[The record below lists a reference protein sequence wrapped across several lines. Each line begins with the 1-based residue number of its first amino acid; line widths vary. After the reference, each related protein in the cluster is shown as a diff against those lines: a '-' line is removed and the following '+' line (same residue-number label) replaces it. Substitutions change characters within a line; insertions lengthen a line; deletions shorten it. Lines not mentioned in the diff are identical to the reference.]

1 MKLNVTEINCVFYY
15 LRTWVFFLVFLTDD
29 EAYMYTRLLR

>member
-1 MKLNVTEINCVFYY
+1 MGL
-15 LRTWVFFLVFLTDD
+15 FLAFLTDD

>member
-1 MKLNVTEINCVFYY
+1 MG
-15 LRTWVFFLVFLTDD
+15 FFLAFLTDD